1 MARLDAEERKA
12 LPDSDF
18 AGPGR
23 TYPIEDKGHAMA
35 AKSEASQHASPGM
48 KSSIDEK
55 VHNKYP
61 GMGKD
66 DPEHKQLKQK
76 LGVEE
81 HADIPHQ
88 TMRDAMDGKH
98 GADVQQMAHSVHGRM
113 RAAHTQADDGR
124 ASEMDD
130 VFNPQ
135 RGQSPMSKG
144 PMSPAAPPQAP
155 MNNDRYDF
163 GE

>member
-35 AKSEASQHASPGM
+35 AKSEASQHASPGL
-48 KSSIDEK
+48 KSEIDAK
-55 VHNKYP
+55 VHNRYP
-61 GMGKD
+61 GAGKD
-66 DPEHKQLKQK
+66 DPEHKQLKGK
-76 LGVEE
+76 LGVPE
-81 HADIPHQ
+81 HEDIPRE
-88 TMRDAMDGKH
+88 TMKDAMDGKH

-113 RAAHTQADDGR
+113 RAANAQADDGR
-124 ASEMDD
+124 AGEMDD
-130 VFNPQ
+130 VFRPQ
-135 RGQSPMSKG
+135 RGQSPMSSG
-144 PMSPAAPPQAP
+144 PTAPATPQSP